1 MGTVVAMVAAVVTMI
16 LFRLCVCVCVFFF
29 FFFFQWW
36 WWRWLVVGEIKTCT
50 NLNFKD

>member
-29 FFFFQWW
+29 PM
-36 WWRWLVVGEIKTCT
+36 VVVEVAGSG
-50 NLNFKD
+50 